1 MNPTAVRAGLAT
13 ALDTIAG
20 LRVFDHVPD
29 SLAPPAAVIE
39 PVEVVF
45 DEAMVRGLDLYRA
58 FVLVIVGRM
67 SERSASD
74 RLDAYLAGSG
84 ASSVKAAIE
93 ADKTLG
99 GACDTLQVIDA
110 NPRTVTVSGVEML
123 SYRFGVDIYG

>member
-1 MNPTAVRAGLAT
+1 MNPTAVRAGLST
-13 ALDTIAG
+13 ALDAIAG
-20 LRVFDHVPD
+20 LRTFDNVPD
-29 SLAPPAAVIE
+29 SLSPPAAVVE
-39 PVEVVF
+39 PVEVTF
-45 DEAMVRGLDLYRA
+45 DLAMQRGLDMYRA
-58 FVLVIVGRM
+58 YVLVIVGRM

-84 ASSVKAAIE
+84 ASSIKAAIE

-99 GACDTLQVIDA
+99 GACDSLQVTEA

>member
-13 ALDTIAG
+13 SLDTIAG

-45 DEAMVRGLDLYRA
+45 DEAMVRGLDKYRA

>member
-1 MNPTAVRAGLAT
+1 MNPTAVRLGLST
-13 ALDTIAG
+13 ALDTITG

-29 SLAPPAAVIE
+29 SLSPPAAVVE
-39 PVEVVF
+39 PVEVMF
-45 DEAMVRGLDLYRA
+45 DEAMVRGLDKYRA
-58 FVLVIVGRM
+58 FVLVVVGRM

-74 RLDAYLAGSG
+74 RLDLYLAGSG
-84 ASSVKAAIE
+84 ASSIKAAIE

-99 GACDTLQVIDA
+99 GACQNLQVTDA

>member
-45 DEAMVRGLDLYRA
+45 DEAMVRGLDKYRA

>member
-45 DEAMVRGLDLYRA
+45 DEAMVRGLDKYRA

-93 ADKTLG
+93 ANKTLG